1 MIAALIFL
9 LVVAMMIAT
18 AARLIWLDA
27 RRRAVRPEATELGI
41 DEQAEVPPFRRLGSV
56 AADVVRQAERRR
68 A

>member
-1 MIAALIFL
+1 MTAALIFL
-9 LVVAMMIAT
+9 LAVALMIAA

-27 RRRAVRPEATELGI
+27 RRRAVRPEASEVGI
-41 DEQAEVPPFRRLGSV
+41 DEEAEVPPFRSLGSV